1 MRIRHFGL
9 LLLFMVGVVPLVAA
23 GYYSIERANRTT
35 VEAIRVGNERV
46 AVRAGRRL
54 AAYAE
59 AELETLRAVAVAMAP
74 AVKASPDQAERVVK
88 NYLILY
94 PHLRSMDVVGKD
106 CLELGT
112 SRLDGKPRR

>member
-88 NYLILY
+88 NADTA
-94 PHLRSMDVVGKD
+94 RVREAAMSTAMA
-106 CLELGT
+106 GT
-112 SRLDGKPRR
+112 GNGQSGGDGS